1 MGYPHAVWPISAFLK
16 RRRPRGGGPEGTRL
30 TPDSESQENS
40 DLSQNVKRVPG
51 LVFFDVILTYL
62 RLFRD
67 IFYFGLHRS
76 LFSSTSTLAEL
87 LLPRSNRHL
96 LT

>member
-1 MGYPHAVWPISAFLK
+1 MEGPRKVSILHLLAGRYPCLG
-16 RRRPRGGGPEGTRL
+16 PRAIWAGTRL

-40 DLSQNVKRVPG
+40 DLTQIVKRVPG

-67 IFYFGLHRS
+67 ISYFGLRS
-76 LFSSTSTLAEL
+76 AP
-87 LLPRSNRHL
+87 LPI
-96 LT
+96 